1 MRADHDC
8 TQATCLRRAPRR
20 RVTTLPVLL
29 STAQIARVLDVRDE
43 SSARRAIARWRA
55 RGVATHALPSTG
67 GRRSH
72 GVALADVA
80 CMVGL
85 DETDVMRLA
94 GVAA

>member
-1 MRADHDC
+1 M
-8 TQATCLRRAPRR
+8 
-20 RVTTLPVLL
+20 LL

-55 RGVATHALPSTG
+55 RGVTTQALPSTG

-85 DETDVMRLA
+85 CEADVCAMLGLAAAGDEE
-94 GVAA
+94 AA